1 MKKSQLKLFLKK
13 IITEARLFE
22 NVQDPTKDEM
32 FNYLHQ
38 MYGNEEGFRDNAE
51 VAIYWFANFYH
62 GGQSSNLYSVL
73 STSRFSPGPI
83 ARGPEPQSMEEMMYE
98 DLVLKFAPG
107 TEEAIEIQKKHN
119 SLNESVS
126 PKNQAVIE
134 KWMSE
139 LKDPRKVAVRMIDS
153 ILKRYLGGLTSADL
167 PDTSTFANGID
178 EIENFLVSGNFSAA
192 LETAH
197 DTAKEMIEEE
207 GGEGLMEV
215 EQHSVK
221 DLERFARQEKNP
233 FVRKA
238 MGMSK
243 NPEEL
248 QIFKNKQGKPFKACN
263 RQCANGFL
271 ADRKAGLIYGPFK
284 DKTTGGF
291 LKDAEE
297 ASMKW
302 NRCAYCNSDGN
313 NIKEGDEA
321 DAVNDMWAGSDD
333 DLESQRNDLSKQSKK
348 VDANIGKMMKDPSYR
363 PSPFGSNKQK
373 SKKFFSG
380 TNQPKKKTVQD
391 FDWERIK
398 KGIDKGTLKEWG
410 EPEQVIYKDR
420 QGGQDVYWMDNK
432 DTGGKIH
439 IRPEAV
445 QKLIKRGHRL
455 VDLQDVNENT
465 NGGTQSLIDG
475 QSNVVAAGRVN
486 KVLAELSKGMF
497 SDDSWQAIH
506 KIFEKLNQLGLEV
519 NILSAKYGGQQ
530 DTSNGMAKYKEW
542 QISIPFTNKAG
553 KPMELVGQITAHGAG
568 SVEQP
573 LDRYDI
579 TAYVSAIPKRG

>member
-13 IITEARLFE
+13 IVTEARLLE

-51 VAIYWFANFYH
+51 VAVYWFANFYH
-62 GGQSSNLYSVL
+62 GGQSSHLYSVL
-73 STSRFSPGPI
+73 STSRFHPGPM
-83 ARGPEPQSMEEMMYE
+83 AKGPEPQSMEEMMYE

-107 TEEAIEIQKKHN
+107 TEEATEIQKKHN
-119 SLNESVS
+119 SLNESTSIKNEAVS
-126 PKNQAVIE
+126 PKNQEKIE
-134 KWMSE
+134 RWIKE
-139 LKDPRKVAVRMIDS
+139 LGTRKTAYKIIGSIVRQRTMMDIEDMADTATLASGIDS
-153 ILKRYLGGLTSADL
+153 VEQL
-167 PDTSTFANGID
+167 
-178 EIENFLVSGNFSAA
+178 LVKGDFEQALRAA
-192 LETAH
+192 LEA
-197 DTAKEMIEEE
+197 AKEFFDEEA
-207 GGEGLMEV
+207 GEGL
-215 EQHSVK
+215 
-221 DLERFARQEKNP
+221 F
-233 FVRKA
+233 
-238 MGMSK
+238 
-243 NPEEL
+243 
-248 QIFKNKQGKPFKACN
+248 
-263 RQCANGFL
+263 
-271 ADRKAGLIYGPFK
+271 
-284 DKTTGGF
+284 
-291 LKDAEE
+291 
-297 ASMKW
+297 
-302 NRCAYCNSDGN
+302 
-313 NIKEGDEA
+313 EGDEA

-363 PSPFGSNKQK
+363 PAPFGNKQK

-380 TNQPKKKTVQD
+380 TNKPQKTVQD

-410 EPEQVIYKDR
+410 ESEQVIYKDR

-432 DTGGKIH
+432 DTGGKIQVK
-439 IRPEAV
+439 PEAV

-455 VDLQDVNENT
+455 VDLQDVNEENT
-465 NGGTQSLIDG
+465 AGGGTSSLIDG
-475 QSNVVAAGRVN
+475 QSNIVAASRVN
-486 KVLAELSKGMF
+486 KILAELSKGIF
-497 SDDSWQAIH
+497 SDDSWQAIN
-506 KIFEKLNQLGLEV
+506 KIFEKLKASGLDY

-530 DTSNGMAKYKEW
+530 DTSNNMPKYKEW

-553 KPMELVGQITAHGAG
+553 KPMELVGAITAHGAG